1 MVNLQIFQSKTA
13 FLILFSTQLWK
24 PEDDRFFF
32 FFLCNLSFLSLGV
45 IKKYDWIYAYFLKG
59 DEEPIPTEKC

>member
-24 PEDDRFFF
+24 PEDDSLFFF
-32 FFLCNLSFLSLGV
+32 FCVCNLSFLSLGV
-45 IKKYDWIYAYFLKG
+45 IKKYD
-59 DEEPIPTEKC
+59 

>member
-24 PEDDRFFF
+24 PEDDRLF

-45 IKKYDWIYAYFLKG
+45 IKKYD
-59 DEEPIPTEKC
+59 

>member
-24 PEDDRFFF
+24 PEDDRF